1 MNTQQAVSIKIQAPA
16 PSQPSNKSISLIEWA
31 AHQQAQRRKVDSKA
45 SDKAFLVAR
54 GYDVMP
60 SEIFA

>member
-1 MNTQQAVSIKIQAPA
+1 MNTQQAVSIKIQTPVTVR
-16 PSQPSNKSISLIEWA
+16 PSNESISLLEWA